1 MHAQSTESNPQH
13 NLFGTDSLNANVST
27 NTEAEKRKGTAR
39 VNV

>member
-27 NTEAEKRKGTAR
+27 NTEAELREEKGLHG
-39 VNV
+39 